1 MKIILVSH
9 GKLAKGMKNTVEM
22 IAGNQDNLEAYEAY
36 KNGTSDDSFIGDIK
50 NSLENSLDKVGDER
64 AVIITDVLG
73 GSVNNE
79 MTQLLKDHQNLTVLT
94 GMNLPLVITLVTTA
108 DSGLTQESIEEAI
121 NEGQKGVL
129 SINKLMTEDDDEGDL
144 L

>member
-50 NSLENSLDKVGDER
+50 NSLDKVGDQK

-79 MTQLLKDHQNLTVLT
+79 MTQLLKDHQNLMVLT

>member
-9 GKLAKGMKNTVEM
+9 GKLAEGMKDTVEM
-22 IAGNQDNLEAYEAY
+22 ITGKQKNLEAYEAY
-36 KNGTSDDSFIGDIK
+36 KNGTSDDSFIGEIK
-50 NSLENSLDKVGDER
+50 NSIDKDSEES
-64 AVIITDVLG
+64 AVVITDVLG

-79 MTQLLKDHQNLTVLT
+79 MTQLLQDHEKLTVLT

-108 DSGLTQESIEEAI
+108 NSDLTQEDIEEAI
-121 NEGQKGVL
+121 NQGQKGVL

>member
-50 NSLENSLDKVGDER
+50 NSLDKVGDQK

>member
-50 NSLENSLDKVGDER
+50 NSLDKVGDER

-94 GMNLPLVITLVTTA
+94 GMNLPLVITLITTA

-129 SINKLMTEDDDEGDL
+129 SINKLMTEDDDKGDL

>member
-50 NSLENSLDKVGDER
+50 NSLDKVGDEK

>member
-50 NSLENSLDKVGDER
+50 KSLDKVGDEK

-94 GMNLPLVITLVTTA
+94 GMNLHLVITLVTTA
-108 DSGLTQESIEEAI
+108 DSGLTQEDILEAI

>member
-50 NSLENSLDKVGDER
+50 NSLDKVGDER

-94 GMNLPLVITLVTTA
+94 GMNLPLVITLITTA

>member
-1 MKIILVSH
+1 MKD
-9 GKLAKGMKNTVEM
+9 TVEM
-22 IAGNQDNLEAYEAY
+22 ITGKQKNLEAYEAY
-36 KNGTSDDSFIGDIK
+36 KNGMSDDSFIGEIK
-50 NSLENSLDKVGDER
+50 NSIDKDSEES
-64 AVIITDVLG
+64 AVVITDVLG

-79 MTQLLKDHQNLTVLT
+79 MTQLLQDHEKLTVLT

-108 DSGLTQESIEEAI
+108 NSDLTQEDIEEAI
-121 NEGQKGVL
+121 NQGQKGVL

>member
-22 IAGNQDNLEAYEAY
+22 IAGDQDNLEAYEAY

-50 NSLENSLDKVGDER
+50 NSLDKVGDQK

>member
-50 NSLENSLDKVGDER
+50 NSLDKVGDQK

-108 DSGLTQESIEEAI
+108 DPGLTQESIEEAI

>member
-9 GKLAKGMKNTVEM
+9 GKLAEGMKDTVEM
-22 IAGNQDNLEAYEAY
+22 ITGKQKNLEAYEAH
-36 KNGTSDDSFIGDIK
+36 KNGTSDDSFIGEIK
-50 NSLENSLDKVGDER
+50 NSIDKASGESTV
-64 AVIITDVLG
+64 VITDVLG

-79 MTQLLKDHQNLTVLT
+79 ITQLLKDHQKLTVLT

-108 DSGLTQESIEEAI
+108 NSGLTQEDIEEAI
-121 NEGQKGVL
+121 NQGQKGVL
-129 SINKLMTEDDDEGDL
+129 SINKLMTEDNDEGDL

>member
-1 MKIILVSH
+1 
-9 GKLAKGMKNTVEM
+9 MKNTVEM
-22 IAGNQDNLEAYEAY
+22 IAGDQDNLEAYEAY

-50 NSLENSLDKVGDER
+50 NSLDKVGDQK

>member
-36 KNGTSDDSFIGDIK
+36 KDGTSDDSFIGDIK
-50 NSLENSLDKVGDER
+50 NSLDKVGDQK